1 MAPLSMKL
9 LNVHLFSMEQIL
21 SDMIHGPVRHG
32 EDRSDAAISD
42 HAGESINNGIIEEG
56 RSRIYDVEKGKNFD
70 CKSWLKGSNIL
81 RVRRYTRHKT
91 GVG

>member
-1 MAPLSMKL
+1 MAPLSMKP

-42 HAGESINNGIIEEG
+42 HASEINNGIIKKG
-56 RSRIYDVEKGKNFD
+56 RSRIYDVEKGGNFD
-70 CKSWLKGSNIL
+70 CKS
-81 RVRRYTRHKT
+81 
-91 GVG
+91 